1 MPLFAMKILRCGVHI
16 ASLGLACMVFF
27 SCSDKQ
33 EKKEDLDKA
42 VDWLANYYFNAAS
55 ISEAPPGGEFLR
67 ECEKVL
73 NGETRITDYPFLKEL
88 LESHWNW
95 CYSRRVDKSVI
106 KAFAQAGAD
115 VNIKI
120 YESEAIAVAVEQ
132 NDAEIAEILLSHG
145 ANPNARCVLRSCLM
159 EAIDK
164 RNEQMAALLI
174 RNGANIHEKKYS
186 GDTLVVA
193 ALENGCMNTAKL
205 LLEKGCPPDP
215 DALALA
221 ISNKDFELVKLL
233 VDKGVDVNK
242 EGSAGYRQRSPLQR
256 ALEKGQTDIAEYL
269 ISKGADVNW
278 KDCMGESLASDFF
291 RHGDT
296 QMAQFLVDHGAD
308 VDSRD
313 AFGDTL
319 LISAIHAD
327 NTQFVRYLVEKG
339 ANVNATNHFSD
350 YALDIAER
358 KKNQQI
364 VELLVSKGAHREPRE
379 ENTSRMR
386 QTSSIYEAADSLSS
400 NKKSDEDDMDDDFNA
415 FDVELDEDDADYEVD
430 LD

>member
-16 ASLGLACMVFF
+16 ASLTLACLVFF

-42 VDWLANYYFNAAS
+42 VDWLANYYFNAES

-73 NGETRITDYPFLKEL
+73 NGETRITDYPFLEEL
-88 LESHWNW
+88 LSSHWNW

-120 YESEAIAVAVEQ
+120 YEREAIAVAVEK

-145 ANPNARCVLRSCLM
+145 ANPNASVVWGSCLM

-164 RNEQMAALLI
+164 RNEQIAAMLI
-174 RNGANIHEKKYS
+174 RKGANIHEKKYS
-186 GDTLVVA
+186 GDTLVVV
-193 ALENGCMNTAKL
+193 ALENGCMKTAKL
-205 LLEKGCPPDP
+205 LLEKGCSPDP

-242 EGSAGYRQRSPLQR
+242 EGSAEYRKKTPLQR

-278 KDCMGESLASDFF
+278 KDSWGTSLASYFLKD
-291 RHGDT
+291 GDT

-313 AFGDTL
+313 TSGDTL
-319 LISAIHAD
+319 LISAIYAD
-327 NTQFVRYLVEKG
+327 NTQFVRYLIEKG
-339 ANVNATNHFSD
+339 ANVNATVTPSY
-350 YALDIAER
+350 YALDLAER
-358 KKNQQI
+358 KKNPQI
-364 VELLVSKGAHREPRE
+364 VELLVSKGARRAPRE

-386 QTSSIYEAADSLSS
+386 QTLTINEATDALSTDKEC
-400 NKKSDEDDMDDDFNA
+400 NEDDMDDDINA
-415 FDVELDEDDADYEVD
+415 FGIELDEDGDDYDVD
-430 LD
+430 SD